1 MGALPGSWGRGGGVR
16 VLSWSTMRRAA
27 APQAPA
33 GAPTTAQYERTGM
46 LNHLRPQIARVTEPV
61 GRGLARTGITPNT
74 ITVVGTCGVA
84 VGALGFYTRGEL
96 LWGTVIITV
105 SVLLDLL
112 DGALARVTG
121 TTGAWGAFLD
131 STLDRVADALIF
143 GTLVWW
149 LAGDGHQPV
158 LAGVALFCLVAGA
171 VVSYAK
177 ARAEGLGLTCN
188 VGIAERGER
197 MLLALV
203 SAGVA
208 GLGVPYILAV
218 GLWVL
223 AVLSAVTVGQRVAEV
238 RRQIPDSR
246 PGATPPAA
254 GRSRP
259 GRRGDRAARGRRA

>member
-1 MGALPGSWGRGGGVR
+1 
-16 VLSWSTMRRAA
+16 
-27 APQAPA
+27 
-33 GAPTTAQYERTGM
+33 M
-46 LNHLRPQIARVTEPV
+46 LNLLRPQIARVTEPV

-84 VGALGFYTRGEL
+84 VGALGFLTRGEL

-121 TTGAWGAFLD
+121 TTGTWGAFLD

-143 GTLVWW
+143 GSLVWW
-149 LAGDGHQPV
+149 LAGAGDQRI

-197 MLLALV
+197 MLLVLV

-223 AVLSAVTVGQRVAEV
+223 AVLSAITVGQRVAEV
-238 RRQIPDSR
+238 RRQV
-246 PGATPPAA
+246 PGRTEPPAP
-254 GRSRP
+254 GPSRTR
-259 GRRGDRAARGRRA
+259 RRGSRTA